1 MESKIFV
8 IHRSEIVRRGLL
20 AILRNYF
27 NVEFIQLNTIKEL
40 KAFELTEKHHIILFV
55 EYQESLD
62 QSSIFKLQKS
72 NTVKTIGICNRQAS
86 SNNLLGFNQCI
97 TINEQSKEIAAL
109 VSAFFNQQEQPKNNK
124 HEGEELSRR
133 EKDVLQLVALG
144 NTNQQIADKLFISIH
159 TVISHRKNITEKLGI
174 KSISGLTVYAILN
187 KLIDAESI
195 DLEELI

>member
-8 IHRSEIVRRGLL
+8 IHRSEIIRRGLL

-27 NVEFIQLNTIKEL
+27 SVEFIQLGTIKEL
-40 KAFELTEKHHIILFV
+40 KYFEQLEKCNIVVFL
-55 EYQESLD
+55 EYFDSLD
-62 QSSIFKLQKS
+62 QSILYKLQKT
-72 NTVKTIGICNRQAS
+72 NTLRTIGICDKHIE
-86 SNNLLGFNQCI
+86 SNNVLGFSQCI
-97 TINEQSKEIAAL
+97 NLNDQAKEIASM
-109 VSAFFNQQEQPKNNK
+109 VSNFFNQPDHSKNSK
-124 HEGEELSRR
+124 HEGEDLSRR

-174 KSISGLTVYAILN
+174 KSISGLTVYAIIN
-187 KLIDAESI
+187 KLIDTESI